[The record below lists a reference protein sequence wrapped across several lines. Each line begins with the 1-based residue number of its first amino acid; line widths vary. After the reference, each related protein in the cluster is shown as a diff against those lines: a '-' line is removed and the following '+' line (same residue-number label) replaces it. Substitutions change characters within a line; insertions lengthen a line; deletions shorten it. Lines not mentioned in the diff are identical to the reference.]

1 METDQYTFRGY
12 QIPDYMWDGINRYIE
27 HGIEPGSFLTAVI
40 QNDFVNAVAQADDN
54 NIRNLPAYAN
64 YFYNHAPPQ
73 CWGSAE
79 VMSEW
84 MNLKSEERND

>member
-1 METDQYTFRGY
+1 METDLYAFRGY
-12 QIPDYMWDGINRYIE
+12 QIPDYMREGINRYIE

-64 YFYNHAPPQ
+64 YFYNHAPSQ

-79 VMSEW
+79 VMNEW
-84 MNLKSEERND
+84 IGLKREERND